1 MPILTEKEACE
12 ALNYMEIAEM
22 PPKVL
27 SILLPGVDEFLKS
40 STGKDWGTLTD
51 SYTAIDPVAKMAAG
65 ILLVRWFEDSS
76 EVGTASGI
84 GVIGLISQLEAKHLQ
99 EVQKSTAE

>member
-1 MPILTEKEACE
+1 MPILTEQEACE
-12 ALNYMEIAEM
+12 ALNYTEIAEM

-27 SILLPGVDEFLKS
+27 SILLPGVEEFLTS

-65 ILLVRWFEDSS
+65 ILLVRWFEDNN

-84 GVIGLISQLEAKHLQ
+84 GVIGLIGQLEAKHLQ
-99 EVQKSTAE
+99 ELQKTTAE